1 MGKNSKEVN
10 KSGAKKDISVRFLVL
25 SVFFW
30 LLTVTWIL
38 LIFILSSEDGT
49 ASNNTSALVQSY
61 TTNIIK
67 FDVFSNTSIRTLGH
81 VCEFGVLTLLSFFA
95 IDFTNRISK
104 KGSYAE
110 SPLKIIKSDN
120 DMNIIFTLWFALIN
134 ALADEY
140 HQLFVTGRTGTIGD
154 VVKDALG
161 ILLVL
166 AIIRLVFS
174 IYLSVKGRK
183 EVRYN

>member
-49 ASNNTSALVQSY
+49 ASNNTSALVQNY

-81 VCEFGVLTLLSFFA
+81 VAEFGVLTLLSFFA
-95 IDFTNRISK
+95 IDYTNRISK

-120 DMNIIFTLWFALIN
+120 EMNIIFTLWFAMIN